1 MIRTG
6 MDCGWCV
13 SLFQPTAFLS
23 VPAAAWGRHPYPL
36 TSFHPSQLLL
46 LVDSL
51 QGDCTDPLR
60 YLQTVPLLSASLPL
74 VQTKASRLPDQNRSL
89 LVPRVNPPLYFPVR
103 EELCETCI
111 QRNRTLWPYGSETQ
125 GFYGLGQQLHQQ
137 EGRSQTQRD
146 YCKSALIQPQVY
158 LGGQMLGPRHSK
170 CLGNQKWIT
179 RRMEGLGD
187 AQFEIVQRR
196 EMH

>member
-23 VPAAAWGRHPYPL
+23 VPAAVWGRHPYPL

-60 YLQTVPLLSASLPL
+60 YLPTVPLLSASLPL
-74 VQTKASRLPDQNRSL
+74 VQTKASRLPNQRFSL
-89 LVPRVNPPLYFPVR
+89 LVPHVNPPLYSLGR

-111 QRNRTLWPYGSETQ
+111 HQNRTLWPYGSETQ
-125 GFYGLGQQLHQQ
+125 GFYRLGQQLHQQ
-137 EGRSQTQRD
+137 KGRSQTQRD
-146 YCKSALIQPQVY
+146 YCKSALKQPQVY
-158 LGGQMLGPRHSK
+158 LAGQMLGPRHLK
-170 CLGNQKWIT
+170 GLGNQKWIT